1 MIHLVTGGAG
11 FIGHNVVKKLE
22 FAYEN
27 CVIVD
32 NFTDYNILKKEEIE
46 FLKKERKKK
55 YLSQIVNIDIRNREA
70 LENIFKTTKIH
81 SVIHLASFPRQKIV
95 NKDPVVASEVMIT
108 SLIHLLE
115 LSKKYGVSKFT
126 YISSS
131 MVYGDFVNN
140 TREDYDCKP
149 KGQYGIMKLAGEKL
163 VQDYSSHFNYT
174 IIRPSAVYGE
184 YDVNDRVISKFF
196 YSAMKNEIISVNG
209 PNEILDFTHVNDTAD
224 GITKAVLSNNS
235 VNQIYNIT
243 RSTDNPKTLL
253 NAAELVIKIVGK
265 GKLKINDRD
274 KDFPKRGI
282 LNIQKA
288 REQLNYNPKI
298 DIEEG
303 FTRYYDWLQ
312 NTI

>member
-27 CVIVD
+27 CIIVD
-32 NFTDYNILKKEEIE
+32 NFTNYNIIKKEEID
-46 FLKKERKKK
+46 FLRTERKKK
-55 YLSQIVNIDIRNREA
+55 YLSQVINIDIRNKEA
-70 LENIFKTTKIH
+70 LEDIFKKNKIH
-81 SVIHLASFPRQKIV
+81 TIVHLASFPRQKVV
-95 NKDPVVASEVMIT
+95 NEDPVTASEIMIT

-115 LSKKYGVSKFT
+115 LSKKYSVSKFT

-140 TREDYDCKP
+140 IKEDYDCKP

-196 YSAMKNEIISVNG
+196 YSAIKNETINVNG
-209 PNEILDFTHVNDTAD
+209 PNEVLDFTHVNDTAD

-235 VNQIYNIT
+235 INQIYNIT
-243 RSTDNPKTLL
+243 RSSHNPKTLL
-253 NAAELVIKIVGK
+253 DAAELIIKIVGK
-265 GKLKINDRD
+265 GKIKINDRD
-274 KDFPKRGI
+274 KHFPKRGI

-288 REQLNYNPKI
+288 KEDLNYQPKI

-303 FTRYYDWLQ
+303 FKKYYDWLQ